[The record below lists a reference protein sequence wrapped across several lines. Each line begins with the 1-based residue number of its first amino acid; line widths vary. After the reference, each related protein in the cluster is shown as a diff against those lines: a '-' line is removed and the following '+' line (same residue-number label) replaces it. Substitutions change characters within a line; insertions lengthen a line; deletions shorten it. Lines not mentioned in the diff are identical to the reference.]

1 MGPLTNFAVACH
13 LGTFR
18 KLTFAVMFGVRPIV
32 GQKVPGQKELD
43 TGKSYLDKKYQAQEK
58 KYLIL

>member
-1 MGPLTNFAVACH
+1 MGPLTNFAVACD

-43 TGKSYLDKKYQAQEK
+43 TGKSYLDKKYQA
-58 KYLIL
+58 